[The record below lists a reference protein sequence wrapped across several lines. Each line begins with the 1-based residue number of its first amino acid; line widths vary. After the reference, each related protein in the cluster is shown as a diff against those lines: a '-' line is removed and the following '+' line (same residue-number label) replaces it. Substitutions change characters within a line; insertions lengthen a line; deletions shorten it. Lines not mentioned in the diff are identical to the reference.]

1 MKKLSQTLYHVS
13 YLLTWKLPSSQL
25 GKQKG
30 SQNGTVRHSV
40 QFSSVQSL
48 SRVRL
53 FATPWIAARQA
64 SLSIT
69 NSRSLFK
76 LMPIK
81 SVMPSRHL
89 DMLNSNAPKDF
100 CRLNY
105 KKWRKI
111 QMNNWVTSA
120 LVSKLCFTLFL
131 SLNQLNTDHNPSN
144 IEYNACVNIQVF

>member
-1 MKKLSQTLYHVS
+1 MFLTYLHESFHLHSLVNKKAL
-13 YLLTWKLPSSQL
+13 KMAPL
-25 GKQKG
+25 GI
-30 SQNGTVRHSV
+30 

-48 SRVRL
+48 RRVWL
-53 FATPWIAARQA
+53 FATPWIAECKA

-76 LMPIK
+76 LMSIK
-81 SVMPSRHL
+81 SVMPSSHL

-111 QMNNWVTSA
+111 QMNNWVTNA

-131 SLNQLNTDHNPSN
+131 SLNQVDTDHNPSN
-144 IEYNACVNIQVF
+144 IEYNACVNMQVF